1 MNIKRITIIQI
12 IITVLLSIGFYFI
25 FDYTV
30 SLGIILGSAV
40 GYYNLYSLY
49 SRINNLTDEELPD
62 MDKVLKSNRKFRY
75 LVLILVLVVS
85 GLLPM
90 IFNVIAVCFSVLI
103 NKISMYIDLLI
114 NKYKRKEEE

>member
-49 SRINNLTDEELPD
+49 SRVNNLTDEELPD

-75 LVLILVLVVS
+75 LVLILVLVV
-85 GLLPM
+85 
-90 IFNVIAVCFSVLI
+90 
-103 NKISMYIDLLI
+103 
-114 NKYKRKEEE
+114 